1 MTDDSAGKPVI
12 LLASRNPRTRAA
24 VGDEI
29 KKRYGAD
36 YRIIDAESSA
46 RGLGTLTRLRDEDAS
61 VALIIASYAAGDEAD
76 DLLAPARTL
85 HPGAKRAV
93 LVRWGDFERARR
105 IFDAVA
111 RGEIDQI
118 LVRPEH
124 PADEEFHSAFTQ
136 TLEDWALEQGP
147 GFEAVRLIGDQSPRS
162 QDLRDGFSRNHIP
175 TRFYDAGSE
184 AGRNFL
190 EGLELDAPELPV
202 VVLLFTAK
210 PIVLIN
216 PSDIEIADAF
226 GLIKPISEDQRF
238 DLTILGAGP
247 AGLSAAVYAAS
258 EGLQTLVVEKQSV
271 GGQAGTSSLI
281 RNYPGFPRGV
291 SGAKLAFS
299 AFQQAWSFGATFHF
313 GRDATSL
320 RSDGDDRLVGLSDGT
335 AVRSR
340 SVIIATGVE
349 YRRLLS
355 PTVAEWEGRGVYY
368 GAAVSEAP
376 AMRDRQ
382 VCVAG
387 GGNSAGQAAV
397 HLAKFA
403 RDVTVLV
410 RGQSLAASMS
420 EYLITTVDA
429 APNIDVRCGVEVV
442 DAGGTDWL
450 DHVVLRHRDSDT
462 IERLSTDALFVLIG
476 SRPQTEW
483 LVDALVRDDW
493 GFISTG
499 PDLPPRHFPLDRHPY
514 PNETSIPGVFAVG
527 DVRQGSVKRVASGVG
542 EGAIAIP
549 YVHRYLDDLRRAAN
563 PLPG

>member
-1 MTDDSAGKPVI
+1 MAGDSAGKSVI

-29 KKRYGAD
+29 RKRYGAD
-36 YRIIDAESSA
+36 YRIIDAESPA
-46 RGLGTLTRLRDEDAS
+46 RGLGVLTQLRDEAAS
-61 VALIIASYAAGDEAD
+61 VALIIASHAAGDEAD

-85 HPGAKRAV
+85 HPRAKRAV

-105 IFDAVA
+105 VLDAVA

-136 TLEDWALEQGP
+136 LLEDWALEQGP
-147 GFEAVRLIGDQSPRS
+147 GFEAVRIIGDKSRRS
-162 QDLRDGFSRNHIP
+162 QELHDGFSRNHIP
-175 TRFYDAGSE
+175 TRFYDAGSD
-184 AGRNFL
+184 AGRNYL

-202 VVLLFTAK
+202 VVLLFTRE
-210 PIVLIN
+210 PTVLLN
-216 PSDIEIADAF
+216 PSDMEIVDAF
-226 GLIKPISEDQRF
+226 GLFKPIPENQHF
-238 DLTILGAGP
+238 DVTILGAGP

-258 EGLQTLVVEKQSV
+258 EGLATLVVEKQSV

-299 AFQQAWSFGATFHF
+299 AFQQAWWFGATFHF
-313 GRDATSL
+313 GRAATSL
-320 RSDGDDRLVGLSDGT
+320 RGDTDDRLVGLSDGT
-335 AVRSR
+335 AVRSS

-349 YRRLLS
+349 YRRLPS
-355 PTVAEWEGRGVYY
+355 PTIAEWEGRGVYY

-376 AMRDRQ
+376 AMLGRQ

-397 HLAKFA
+397 FLAKFA

-410 RGQSLAASMS
+410 RGESLSASMS
-420 EYLITTVDA
+420 EYLITALDA
-429 APNIDVRCGVEVV
+429 TPNIDVRFRVGVV

-450 DHVVLRHRDSDT
+450 DHVILRHADSDT
-462 IERLSTDALFVLIG
+462 TERLSTDALFVLIG

-483 LVDALVRDDW
+483 LVDTLRRDDW

-499 PDLPPRHFPLDRHPY
+499 PDLSPDAFPLDRHPY
-514 PNETSIPGVFAVG
+514 PGETSIPGVFAIG
-527 DVRQGSVKRVASGVG
+527 DVRQGSVKRVASSVG
-542 EGAIAIP
+542 EGAVAIP
-549 YVHRYLDDLRRAAN
+549 YIHRYLEDVRRAATR
-563 PLPG
+563 LSG